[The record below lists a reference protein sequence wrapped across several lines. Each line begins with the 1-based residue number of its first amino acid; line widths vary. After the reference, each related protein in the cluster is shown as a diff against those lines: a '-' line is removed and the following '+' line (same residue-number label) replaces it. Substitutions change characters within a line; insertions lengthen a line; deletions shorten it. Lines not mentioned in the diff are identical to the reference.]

1 MDAWLD
7 YSVSDFLLFSPETYW
22 RLFDQVNGAVWPFQF
37 VVLAALAGV
46 LFLCALGSPRAGLA
60 VGVSLALCWVL
71 VGLVFFQRY
80 YAPINWAVAY
90 VVPFVWAQ
98 AALLVLLAPRLA
110 YAPAGRREA
119 LSTVVALLALAY
131 PVFSVLDGRP
141 LAQAEVA
148 GVAPDPTALLTLAL
162 IGLAQPGWHR
172 VLLSVIPGVWLM
184 FSALT
189 VFTLD
194 SSSFS
199 AWVIPGVMAV
209 LFVSTLWPADR
220 EITLS
225 K

>member
-37 VVLAALAGV
+37 VLLAALTGILILCV
-46 LFLCALGSPRAGLA
+46 LGYPRAGLA
-60 VGVSLALCWVL
+60 VGASLALCWVL
-71 VGLVFFQRY
+71 VGIVFFQGY
-80 YAPINWAVAY
+80 YAPINWAIAY

-110 YAPAGRREA
+110 YVPAGRRNA
-119 LSTVVALLALAY
+119 LTYVAAILALTY
-131 PVFSVLDGRP
+131 PVFSILDGRP

-148 GVAPDPTALLTLAL
+148 GVAPDPTSLLTLAL
-162 IGLAQPGWHR
+162 VGLAQPGWHR
-172 VLLSVIPGVWLM
+172 VLLSVVPTVWLM

-209 LFVSTLWPADR
+209 LFVSTIWPADR
-220 EITLS
+220 QISLS